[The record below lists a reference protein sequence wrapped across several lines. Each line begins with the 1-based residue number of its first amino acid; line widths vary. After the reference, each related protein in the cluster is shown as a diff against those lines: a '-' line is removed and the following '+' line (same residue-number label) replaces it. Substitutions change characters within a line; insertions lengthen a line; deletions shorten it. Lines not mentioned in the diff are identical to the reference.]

1 MRNRTADLHVT
12 RVLLYRLS
20 YLGIGLK
27 DTSKKRAVSQLRKE
41 MSVSLI
47 VLGVPNDLSNFL
59 MIPWSGCG
67 ER

>member
-1 MRNRTADLHVT
+1 
-12 RVLLYRLS
+12 
-20 YLGIGLK
+20 
-27 DTSKKRAVSQLRKE
+27 